1 MVQPGRGL
9 RSKLEGAGLTQSKPY
24 LNRLRRLDLVPSV
37 VSPPKQSG
45 SMLTHCW
52 HPALNTT
59 ETQLR
64 NHVTTK
70 RNET

>member
-1 MVQPGRGL
+1 MLQPGRGL
-9 RSKLEGAGLTQSKPY
+9 RSKPTGAGITQSKPY
-24 LNRLRRLDLVPSV
+24 LNRLRRLDLAPSV
-37 VSPPKQSG
+37 ASPPKQSG
-45 SMLTHCW
+45 PMLTHCW